1 MKDTI
6 RKFRK
11 VTGILIEEKGYT
23 GTRIYKEMNI
33 SEPTLAKLLKDD
45 VEEMKI
51 KASVLAAVQ
60 DFNKRH
66 IEDLNYAGIAPG
78 DADEPGGSPPAGK
91 RKYERKTPL
100 KKQEETTATGQTRQ
114 EPKPELLPQK
124 PAVDEDKGLFAKKD
138 FIEMLAKVARELP
151 SNVTIN
157 ITINEK

>member
-23 GTRIYKEMNI
+23 GTKIYKEMNI
-33 SEPTLAKLLKDD
+33 SEPTLAKLLKEDI
-45 VEEMKI
+45 EEIKI

-66 IEDLNYAGIAPG
+66 IEDLNYAGIDPG
-78 DADEPGGSPPAGK
+78 DAEESRGDPPAGK
-91 RKYERKTPL
+91 RKYERKTPI
-100 KKQEETTATGQTRQ
+100 KKQEETVTAEETRQ
-114 EPKPELLPQK
+114 EPTPEPLPQK

-151 SNVTIN
+151 SNVVIN

>member
-45 VEEMKI
+45 VEEIKI

-78 DADEPGGSPPAGK
+78 DADEPGGSRPAGSVNMREK
-91 RKYERKTPL
+91 HRLKSR
-100 KKQEETTATGQTRQ
+100 KKQQRQ
-114 EPKPELLPQK
+114 
-124 PAVDEDKGLFAKKD
+124 
-138 FIEMLAKVARELP
+138 ARP
-151 SNVTIN
+151 GRNQSRNYSRRSRQ
-157 ITINEK
+157 